1 MPKSDKEVQEDPY
14 LLLGFGVNSYFDVML
29 DLMKMFSVITIF
41 LIPLFV
47 IYSSNMQTPF
57 KGHNNYMFN

>member
-29 DLMKMFSVITIF
+29 DLMKILCFCFNILYFYYFPDPFICNIF
-41 LIPLFV
+41 IE
-47 IYSSNMQTPF
+47 
-57 KGHNNYMFN
+57 